1 MSTPA
6 RQALDRQAT
15 PWLFASALVT
25 IAPHVLHQ
33 AYWLSALAG
42 LLMFWAIRLWW
53 KDERLP
59 GRWVLFL
66 LVIVGCSG
74 ILIEFRSLFG
84 RDAGVAM
91 LVVFMAMKLLEL
103 KSQRDAVVVVVL
115 GYFLLLTHYFY
126 SQSIPTGLW
135 LLFALWLVTA
145 TLIRLHGGPAST
157 TRASLRY
164 AASLCLQAIPFMLVL
179 YLLFPRI
186 SGPLWGLPSDAHAGM
201 TGLSD
206 TMSPGSISRLA
217 QSADIA
223 FRARFSTTP
232 PAKQKLYWRGPVMEQ
247 FDGTTWRL
255 HDNRRTSPQLE
266 TLSAP
271 FRYVMTLEPHNQRWI
286 LALDAPV
293 QLPEGLN
300 ASNVLAVTQRLP
312 VTERR
317 RYELA
322 ASLEYRF
329 NVDEDPRALSRNLAL
344 PPGVNPQARALAER
358 WRNSDHRPSAIIG
371 QAQALFAAEFTYT
384 LQPPLLGQNG
394 IDEFLFK
401 TRRGFCE
408 HYAGAFVFLMRAAG
422 IPARVVS
429 GYQGGEFNPLDG
441 YLVIRQ
447 SDAHAWAEVWL
458 EGQGW
463 VRVDPTASVSPTRIE
478 TGIADALPFGE
489 PLPAL
494 VQWRADWLRTLRY
507 RWEAVN
513 NAWNQH
519 ILGYDPQRQRELLSR
534 LGLPETDWRSL
545 ATVLGIACSLLV
557 AAMTAWTLYQRPAI
571 DPARR
576 LWLTALRQLARRQV
590 DCAPWETPMAVAQR
604 VREQR
609 PELAETFQNVVDA
622 YLQARYGKSNNNLN
636 ALREAVARLRE

>member
-255 HDNRRTSPQLE
+255 HDNRGTSPQLE

-271 FRYVMTLEPHNQRWI
+271 LRYEMTLEPHNQRWI

-322 ASLEYRF
+322 ASLDYRF

-358 WRNSDHRPSAIIG
+358 WRSSDHRPSAIIG

-394 IDEFLFK
+394 IDEFLFR

-534 LGLPETDWRSL
+534 LGLPDTDWRSL

>member
-255 HDNRRTSPQLE
+255 HDNRGTSPQLE

-271 FRYVMTLEPHNQRWI
+271 LRYEMTLEPHNQRWI

-322 ASLEYRF
+322 ASLDYRF

-590 DCAPWETPMAVAQR
+590 DCAPWETPTALAQR

>member
-255 HDNRRTSPQLE
+255 HDNRGTSPQLE

-271 FRYVMTLEPHNQRWI
+271 LRYEMTLEPHNQRWI

-293 QLPEGLN
+293 QLPEGLK

-322 ASLEYRF
+322 ASLDYRF

>member
-255 HDNRRTSPQLE
+255 HDNRGTSPQLE

-271 FRYVMTLEPHNQRWI
+271 LRYEMTLEPHNQRWI

-293 QLPEGLN
+293 QLPEALK

-322 ASLEYRF
+322 ASLDYRF
-329 NVDEDPRALSRNLAL
+329 NAAEDPRTLSRNLAL

-590 DCAPWETPMAVAQR
+590 DCAPWETPMTVAQR

-636 ALREAVARLRE
+636 ALREAVARLR

>member
-255 HDNRRTSPQLE
+255 HDNRGTSPQLE

-293 QLPEGLN
+293 QLPEGLK

-322 ASLEYRF
+322 ASLDYRF

>member
-1 MSTPA
+1 MSTSA

-15 PWLFASALVT
+15 PWLFTSALAT
-25 IAPHVLHQ
+25 TAPHLLHQ

-42 LLMFWAIRLWW
+42 LLMAWACRLWW

-59 GRWVLFL
+59 GRWVLLL
-66 LVIVGCSG
+66 LVLVGCSG
-74 ILIEFRSLFG
+74 ILIEFRTLFG

-103 KSQRDAVVVVVL
+103 KSRRDAMVVVVL
-115 GYFLLLTHYFY
+115 GYFLLLTHYLY
-126 SQSIPTGLW
+126 SQSIPTGAW

-157 TRASLRY
+157 TKATLRY
-164 AASLCLQAIPFMLVL
+164 GASLCLQAIPFMLAL

-201 TGLSD
+201 TGLSE

-223 FRARFSTTP
+223 FRARFAEAL
-232 PAKQKLYWRGPVMEQ
+232 PAKQKLYWRGPVMEH
-247 FDGTTWRL
+247 FDGTTWRP
-255 HDNRRTSPQLE
+255 HDSRGVSAQLE
-266 TLSAP
+266 ALSP
-271 FRYVMTLEPHNQRWI
+271 PLRYELTLEPHNQRWI
-286 LALDAPV
+286 LALDAPT
-293 QLPEGLN
+293 QLPEGL
-300 ASNVLAVTQRLP
+300 SVSGLLAVTQRLP
-312 VTERR
+312 VIERQ
-317 RYELA
+317 RYQLA
-322 ASLEYRF
+322 ANLNYRF
-329 NVDEDPRALSRNLAL
+329 NTSEDSRVLRRNLIL
-344 PPGVNPQARALAER
+344 PPKANPQTRALAER
-358 WRNSDHRPSAIIG
+358 WRSTDNRPESVIS

-384 LQPPLLGQNG
+384 LQPPLLGANG
-394 IDEFLFK
+394 IDEFLFQ
-401 TRRGFCE
+401 TRSGFCE
-408 HYAGAFVFLMRAAG
+408 HYASAFVFLMRAAG

-441 YLVIRQ
+441 TLVVRQ

-494 VQWRADWLRTLRY
+494 VQWRADWLRNLRY
-507 RWEAVN
+507 RWEAAN

-519 ILGYDPQRQRELLSR
+519 ILGYDPQRQRELLSH
-534 LGLPETDWRSL
+534 LGMPDTDWRSL
-545 ATVLGIACSLLV
+545 ATLLGIICSLLV
-557 AAMTAWTLYQRPAI
+557 AAMMAWTLYQRPRL
-571 DPARR
+571 DPALR
-576 LWLTALRQLARRQV
+576 LWQKALRQLARRQV
-590 DCAPWETPMAVAQR
+590 DCAPWETPMALAKR
-604 VREQR
+604 VREQH
-609 PELAETFQNVVDA
+609 PELADTFQNVVDA
-622 YLQARYGKSNNNLN
+622 YLQVRYGQPNNDLKP
-636 ALREAVARLRE
+636 LREAIARLR

>member
-115 GYFLLLTHYFY
+115 GYFLLLTHYLY

-322 ASLEYRF
+322 ASLDYRF

-576 LWLTALRQLARRQV
+576 LWLTALSQLARRQV

-636 ALREAVARLRE
+636 ALREAVARLR

>member
-115 GYFLLLTHYFY
+115 GYFLLLTHYFS

-255 HDNRRTSPQLE
+255 HDNRGTSPQLE

-322 ASLEYRF
+322 ASLDYRF

-344 PPGVNPQARALAER
+344 PPSVNPQARALAER

-590 DCAPWETPMAVAQR
+590 DCAPWETPTALAQR
-604 VREQR
+604 VRKQR

-636 ALREAVARLRE
+636 ALREAVARLR

>member
-255 HDNRRTSPQLE
+255 HDNRGTSPQLE

-322 ASLEYRF
+322 ASLDYRF

>member
-255 HDNRRTSPQLE
+255 HDNRGTSPQLE

-271 FRYVMTLEPHNQRWI
+271 LRYEMTLEPHNQRWI

-322 ASLEYRF
+322 ASLDYRF

-394 IDEFLFK
+394 IDEFLFR

-636 ALREAVARLRE
+636 ALREAVARLR